1 VKLYVVAMEALRK
14 KETEDETKCTT
25 KIDGFLSFHLR
36 GGGVWIFFPNMVGSL
51 KWRGEMGVWIF
62 FSTW

>member
-1 VKLYVVAMEALRK
+1 MEALRK

-36 GGGVWIFFPNMVGSL
+36 VGGVWIFFFNMVSF
-51 KWRGEMGVWIF
+51 WVWIEGREG
-62 FSTW
+62 S